1 MTEKNQD
8 KRSKNSFGEIMDL
21 ISQPV
26 FVVDQRLLLVYA
38 NKAFEAVAGD
48 KLNEITG
55 KPLDQLT
62 FFSQEVK
69 VALAKMVGGILQGE
83 KIESYEMSFSN
94 DDDDGKTRF
103 FESTGKIIDYFGQ
116 PASQWQTGGFCL
128 GYWKR
133 HQRRSFAEAVYA
145 LVHYKSPGNGFWLSH
160 LQTHHRSA

>member
-103 FESTGKIIDYFGQ
+103 FESKAYGK
-116 PASQWQTGGFCL
+116 C
-128 GYWKR
+128 
-133 HQRRSFAEAVYA
+133 
-145 LVHYKSPGNGFWLSH
+145 
-160 LQTHHRSA
+160 

>member
-1 MTEKNQD
+1 
-8 KRSKNSFGEIMDL
+8 MDL

-103 FESTGKIIDYFGQ
+103 FESKAYGK
-116 PASQWQTGGFCL
+116 C
-128 GYWKR
+128 
-133 HQRRSFAEAVYA
+133 
-145 LVHYKSPGNGFWLSH
+145 
-160 LQTHHRSA
+160 